1 MSYES
6 VRDFSLGFGLLLMG
20 GTYLVA
26 VAWTFRRR
34 ARAAHERAATMIFD
48 EDHSLPEESGSGR

>member
-48 EDHSLPEESGSGR
+48 EDDRLPEEPGSGR